1 MVGGVP
7 PIREKKGTK
16 KMYNIV
22 DTQETT
28 MLHCDSDAR
37 CRVAE
42 VNRFLLRLELF
53 VILSPLRC
61 CSV

>member
-1 MVGGVP
+1 
-7 PIREKKGTK
+7 
-16 KMYNIV
+16 MYNIV

>member
-1 MVGGVP
+1 
-7 PIREKKGTK
+7 
-16 KMYNIV
+16 MYNIV

-28 MLHCDSDAR
+28 MLQCDSDTR